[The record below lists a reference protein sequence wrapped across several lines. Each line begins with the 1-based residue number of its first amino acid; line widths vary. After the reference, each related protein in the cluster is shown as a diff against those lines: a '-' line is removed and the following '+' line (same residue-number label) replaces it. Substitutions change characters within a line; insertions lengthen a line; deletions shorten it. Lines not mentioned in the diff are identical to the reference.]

1 MDFKTAADDVR
12 KLTRYFESLNGI
24 VAVLD
29 SVASIDQ
36 ARTEAQARLQA
47 VLVEHGKVEEQIG
60 AKVAQLN
67 ELNRRVDEAAD
78 QVGQNIER
86 AKADGERILAEAQAA
101 CDEERKKLAAA
112 KEDAKRAENEESARL
127 DAIEDQI
134 LAKSAE
140 LETLNEKIAQ
150 ARATIQGMLA

>member
-24 VAVLD
+24 VAALD
-29 SVASIDQ
+29 SVSSIDQ

-60 AKVAQLN
+60 AKVEQLN

-78 QVGQNIER
+78 EVGKNIER
-86 AKADGERILAEAQAA
+86 AKAEGARILAAAQSA
-101 CDEERKKLAAA
+101 CDDERKALARQQSDF
-112 KEDAKRAENEESARL
+112 KQIENAHASRL
-127 DAIEDQI
+127 DAIEGQI
-134 LAKSAE
+134 VARAGV
-140 LETLNEKIAQ
+140 LEALDEKIAQ